1 MIQYIDISTDG
12 EVQLVS
18 GKNSQY
24 VFDISNPAIPAD
36 IKALLDS
43 VTDVDDVENLI
54 SVHLEKAY
62 GQEIAT
68 ARYYGGEI
76 VSLGGIGPEF
86 DQIMANVARLAVA
99 IDQVPTIVTGPVVP
113 NLTFAQLMIGLVAEG
128 WITEVEGNA
137 WLVGT
142 LPDPVLLVISTLPAG
157 EQFAAKARAIRPS
170 EVVRADPLVAALA
183 WAEGKTTQEIDD
195 FFFTYAAV

>member
-12 EVQLVS
+12 EVQIVA

-36 IKALLDS
+36 IKALLNGVMDIENT
-43 VTDVDDVENLI
+43 TDLVA
-54 SVHLEKAY
+54 VHLERGEGRELAH
-62 GQEIAT
+62 
-68 ARYYGGEI
+68 ARYLGGN
-76 VSLGGIGPEF
+76 VVALDGIGPEF

-113 NLTFAQLMIGLVAEG
+113 NLKFAQLMIGLVAEG
-128 WITEVEGNA
+128 WITEAEGIA
-137 WLVGT
+137 WLAGT
-142 LPDPVLLVISTLPAG
+142 LPTAVSLVIDTLPVG

-183 WAEGKTTQEIDD
+183 WAEGKTSEEIDT
-195 FFFTYAAV
+195 FFYTYSGV

>member
-12 EVQLVS
+12 EVQIVA

-36 IKALLDS
+36 IRVLLDT
-43 VTDVDDVENLI
+43 VMDLDDVEGLV
-54 SVHLEKAY
+54 SVHLER
-62 GQEIAT
+62 GDGREIAV
-68 ARYYGGEI
+68 AVYQGG
-76 VSLGGIGPEF
+76 VVVALDGIGPEF

-99 IDQVPTIVTGPVVP
+99 IDQVPTIVTGPTVP

-128 WITEVEGNA
+128 WITEAEGNA

-183 WAEGKTTQEIDD
+183 WAEGKTSEEIDT
-195 FFFTYAAV
+195 FFYTYSGV

>member
-12 EVQLVS
+12 EVQIVA

-24 VFDISNPAIPAD
+24 AFELSNPAIPAD
-36 IKALLDS
+36 IKALLNGVMDIDNT
-43 VTDVDDVENLI
+43 TDLVA
-54 SVHLEKAY
+54 VHLERGEGRELAH
-62 GQEIAT
+62 
-68 ARYYGGEI
+68 ARY
-76 VSLGGIGPEF
+76 LGGIVVALDGIGTEF
-86 DQIMANVARLAVA
+86 DQIMANVSRLAVA
-99 IDQVPTIVTGPVVP
+99 IDQVPTIVTGPAVP

-128 WITEVEGNA
+128 WITEAEGNA

-142 LPDPVLLVISTLPAG
+142 LPDPVLLVIDTLPVG

-183 WAEGKTTQEIDD
+183 WAEGKTSEEIDT
-195 FFFTYAAV
+195 FFYTYSGV

>member
-12 EVQLVS
+12 EVQIVA

-36 IKALLDS
+36 IRVLLDT
-43 VTDVDDVENLI
+43 VMDLDDVEGLV
-54 SVHLEKAY
+54 SVHLER
-62 GQEIAT
+62 GNGRET
-68 ARYYGGEI
+68 AMAVYQGG
-76 VSLGGIGPEF
+76 VVVALDGIGPEF

-128 WITEVEGNA
+128 WITEAEGNA

-170 EVVRADPLVAALA
+170 EVVREDPLVAALA
-183 WAEGKTTQEIDD
+183 WAEGKTSEEIDD
-195 FFFTYAAV
+195 FFYTYSGV